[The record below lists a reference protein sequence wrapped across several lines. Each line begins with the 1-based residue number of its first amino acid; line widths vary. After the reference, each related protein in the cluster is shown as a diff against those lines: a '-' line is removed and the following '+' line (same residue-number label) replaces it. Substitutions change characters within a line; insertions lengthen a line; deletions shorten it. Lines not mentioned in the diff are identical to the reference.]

1 MSQITTA
8 PTSRLGILSRPI
20 IAIVSVL
27 LTALTLRAAEIGV
40 VTVEDLNLRPE
51 PGTRQPPIM
60 QLKQG
65 TEVEIEEHLDGWL
78 KVRHAGRVGYINNS
92 SNYVQILGTDGRQKG
107 RPADS
112 VSAQQIQDYRRESK
126 DLKRKIEETEARFKA
141 FTEREATVLSSLDGL
156 DYAIDRARRRVKANR
171 DELAGLEDQ
180 IQASRELYQ
189 QLVDSV
195 DANEA
200 YAAKRLAALYKLNR
214 NGTIPVLA
222 SSGSIYE
229 MIKRKKYLE
238 RILANDEQVRQNLLE
253 EKLRLKKILDQLDA
267 QQAQKKRLKA
277 DIDAQIEKLSR
288 NRTDRSQVL
297 ARIRSEKSLQL
308 AAIESMKAAAKTLDQ
323 TVEQLVAQ
331 PGPQNAAGQL
341 DSFSN
346 FKGLLKMPISGKIIC
361 FFGPQKDTK
370 FNVSVFRS
378 GIDIQAQKGAV
389 IRAVFAGHVL
399 FADWFKGYGNMVI
412 IDHGDGYYTVYAHLE
427 ELFKQKGYYV
437 NTGEDIATVG
447 DTASMNGPIL
457 HFEVRHHGKP
467 LDPMEWIVNG

>member
-1 MSQITTA
+1 MSQIITA
-8 PTSRLGILSRPI
+8 PTSRLGILSRSTL
-20 IAIVSVL
+20 AIVSVL

-40 VTVEDLNLRPE
+40 VTVDDLNLRPE

-78 KVRHAGRVGYINNS
+78 KVRHAGRVGYINNNS
-92 SNYVQILGTDGRQKG
+92 DYVQVLGSAGRQKG
-107 RPADS
+107 RPADP
-112 VSAQQIQDYRRESK
+112 VSAQQIQGYRRESK
-126 DLKRKIEETEARFKA
+126 DLKRKIEETEARFQA
-141 FTEREATVLSSLDGL
+141 FTEREATVLSSLDEL
-156 DYAIDRARRRVKANR
+156 DYAIDRARRRVKANQ

-180 IQASRELYQ
+180 IRASRELYK

-229 MIKRKKYLE
+229 MVKRKKYLE

-253 EKLRLKKILDQLDA
+253 EKLRLKEILDQLDA
-267 QQAQKKRLKA
+267 QQAQKKSLKA
-277 DIDAQIEKLSR
+277 DIDTQIEKLSH

-323 TVEQLVAQ
+323 TVEKLVAQ
-331 PGPQNAAGQL
+331 PKPQNAAGQL

-389 IRAVFAGHVL
+389 IRAVFAGRVL
-399 FADWFKGYGNMVI
+399 FSDWFKGYGNMVI

-447 DTASMNGPIL
+447 DTASMDGPIL

>member
-8 PTSRLGILSRPI
+8 PTSRLGILSRSI

-78 KVRHAGRVGYINNS
+78 KVRHAGRVGYIHNS
-92 SNYVQILGTDGRQKG
+92 SDYVQILGADDRQKG

-112 VSAQQIQDYRRESK
+112 VSTQQIQDYRRESK

-141 FTEREATVLSSLDGL
+141 FTEREATVLGSLDEL

-195 DANEA
+195 DVNEA

-253 EKLRLKKILDQLDA
+253 EKLRLKEILDQLDA

-323 TVEQLVAQ
+323 TVEKLVAQ
-331 PGPQNAAGQL
+331 PEPQNAAGQL

-389 IRAVFAGHVL
+389 IRAVFAGRVL

-447 DTASMNGPIL
+447 DTASMDGPIL